1 MFLLEHLQSGYRAL
15 HTGDCRAAPAVVD
28 AALYALRR
36 RAAALPGTAGK
47 EKPLPSEE
55 QPPPTALH
63 CLYLDTTYASPRWT
77 FPPQPQ
83 ALESIAALV
92 NHEAFH
98 LGMGGV
104 VHLLF

>member
-1 MFLLEHLQSGYRAL
+1 MFLFEHLQSGYRAL

-36 RAAALPGTAGK
+36 RVAALPGTAGK
-47 EKPLPSEE
+47 KPSEEKPLPSEE
-55 QPPPTALH
+55 QTPPAALD

-83 ALESIAALV
+83 ALESLAALV

-98 LGMGGV
+98 LGVGG
-104 VHLLF
+104 